1 MSLAPRKLPRQQR
14 ARATCEAILEA
25 AAHIIGR
32 EGLAGFNTNAVAAR
46 AGVSIGSLYQY
57 FPNKDSLMAALI
69 ERQQESQLATL
80 HAAAASIGSDSS
92 LEAAIRALVRAAM
105 KHHRDD
111 DLFASAVDHEEA
123 RLPLDHIL
131 GAYLH
136 SGGAIVAALLEQRGD
151 IAESVDLQLAA
162 RTLPALVRAI
172 TDAWANLTPPQ
183 LDVAEEEAIR
193 AVLGYLGYKPQP

>member
-14 ARATCEAILEA
+14 ARATCEAILQA

-32 EGLAGFNTNAVAAR
+32 EGLAGFNTNAVAER

-92 LEAAIRALVRAAM
+92 LDAAVRALVRAAM

-111 DLFASAVDHEEA
+111 DLYASAIDHEET

-131 GAYLH
+131 SAYLQR
-136 SGGAIVAALLEQRGD
+136 GGAIVATLLEQRD
-151 IAESVDLQLAA
+151 EFAESVDLQLAA

-172 TDAWANLTPPQ
+172 TDAWVNLTPPQ
-183 LDVAEEEAIR
+183 LDVAEQEAIR
-193 AVLGYLGYKPQP
+193 AVLGYLGYKSQP

>member
-1 MSLAPRKLPRQQR
+1 
-14 ARATCEAILEA
+14 
-25 AAHIIGR
+25 
-32 EGLAGFNTNAVAAR
+32 
-46 AGVSIGSLYQY
+46 
-57 FPNKDSLMAALI
+57 MAALI

-136 SGGAIVAALLEQRGD
+136 RGGAIVAALLEQRGD
-151 IAESVDLQLAA
+151 IVESVDLQLAA